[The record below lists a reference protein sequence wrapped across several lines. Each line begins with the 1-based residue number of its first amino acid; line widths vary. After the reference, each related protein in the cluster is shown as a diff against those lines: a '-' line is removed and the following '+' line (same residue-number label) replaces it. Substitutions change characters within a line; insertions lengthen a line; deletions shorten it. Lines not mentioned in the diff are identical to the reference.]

1 MQLSTIPLTSILP
14 YQEAGDTQCGAY
26 CLAYYDWLTG
36 TDELP
41 PFVQTDGKELDSQ
54 ESQQLKAQIQAQIQT
69 VFDRVRFQQ
78 AAIPA
83 LPEGYEELTRLLAD
97 FSSPVSI
104 MRELLARGLDPQFH
118 IGDLDAGLVDAILKG
133 HIYSKERPA
142 SKAEAETRIHAG
154 ALPLDHE
161 GYSISLWSLP
171 HEATGAFIPRHYV
184 LLKREEGVLY
194 VIDPGT
200 GKVQP
205 IFPDPAAEG
214 GEEPEGAV
222 AFEDA
227 VAGMQYGHAGFV
239 F

>member
-1 MQLSTIPLTSILP
+1 MQLSQIPLTSILP
-14 YQEAGDTQCGAY
+14 YQGVSDTQCGAY

-36 TDELP
+36 TGEP
-41 PFVQTDGKELDSQ
+41 SPFVQTAQSEFSFQKSA
-54 ESQQLKAQIQAQIQT
+54 QLKGQIQG
-69 VFDRVRFQQ
+69 VFDHVRFQQ

-83 LPEGYEELTRLLAD
+83 LPEGYEELAQLLAD

-118 IGDLDAGLVDAILKG
+118 IGDLDAGLVNAILEG
-133 HIYSKERPA
+133 HIYSEEQPA
-142 SKAEAETRIHAG
+142 SKAEAEARVQLTP
-154 ALPLDHE
+154 LPLDHE
-161 GYSISLWSLP
+161 GYSISLWGQSNDEGVFMP
-171 HEATGAFIPRHYV
+171 YHYV
-184 LLKREEGVLY
+184 LLSREEGVLY

-227 VAGMQYGHAGFV
+227 VAGMQYGRAGFV